1 MFRDTAQQ
9 QFTEKARCRAQFN
22 WALQQLDARSS
33 FSQVDS
39 CFRLIW
45 STVSSHSR
53 LFHNAQHVLHLSEG
67 GDAIHVLAALFH
79 DAVYVQVDG
88 GLAVPVQDLLRPYLV
103 YHHGQLCIQGLG
115 DLQRWRGGAMVAY
128 LFGFQALTPQPATEH
143 NELLSALLAVCCL
156 EPLLDWGE
164 LAQIAVAIEASI
176 PFRVRPVRP
185 DSPADCNPAEQL
197 FERLQQANS
206 LFDLALAEAQLELAI
221 HRAVAFANRDVDS
234 FATADPSIF
243 LDRTWQLL
251 PEFNPALRD
260 PMYYSVRDYRMALQ
274 RMEMF
279 LGELEAESIFQQ
291 FRNYPDD
298 ETCKSRE
305 RCARHNLAVA
315 QLYLQTKL
323 VAIALL
329 EALGPF
335 YQGEGAMAQWMSP
348 RLNEQP
354 WEDSFS
360 RWNLSHPL
368 NTVAQCQVLEIA
380 EQGRQG
386 LCDFDLN
393 RSPLAAFLI
402 RAIGFERI
410 QQLRTQADALF
421 EESIGPEEFLGQC
434 EAKVVQAVTR
444 RLQPSA

>member
-1 MFRDTAQQ
+1 MFRDSAQQ
-9 QFTEKARCRAQFN
+9 QFTEKARCRSQLS
-22 WALQQLDARSS
+22 WALQQLGTPSS
-33 FSQVDS
+33 STQVDA

-53 LFHNAQHVLHLSEG
+53 LFHDAQHVLHLSDG

-79 DAVYVQVDG
+79 DAVYMQVDG
-88 GLAVPVQDLLRPYLV
+88 GLAAPVQDLLRPYLV
-103 YHHGQLCIQGLG
+103 YHHGQLCIKGLSE
-115 DLQRWRGGAMVAY
+115 LQRQRGSAMVAH
-128 LFGFQALTPQPATEH
+128 LFGFQALTPQPAMEQ

-156 EPLLDWGE
+156 EPLLNWGE
-164 LAQIAVAIEASI
+164 LAQMAVAIEASI
-176 PFRVRPVRP
+176 PFRVRPHKSV
-185 DSPADCNPAEQL
+185 SCSPAEQL

-206 LFDLALAEAQLELAI
+206 LFDLALDEAQTELAI

-234 FATADPSIF
+234 FSIADPAIF
-243 LDRTWQLL
+243 LERTWKLL

-298 ETCKSRE
+298 ATCKSRE

-348 RLNEQP
+348 RLNEEP
-354 WEDSFS
+354 WEESFS

-368 NTVAQCQVLEIA
+368 NTAAQCQVLEIA
-380 EQGRQG
+380 EQGRKG
-386 LCDFDLN
+386 FCHFDLN

-410 QQLRTQADALF
+410 EQLRKQASALF
-421 EESIGPEEFLGQC
+421 EERISPEDFLGQC